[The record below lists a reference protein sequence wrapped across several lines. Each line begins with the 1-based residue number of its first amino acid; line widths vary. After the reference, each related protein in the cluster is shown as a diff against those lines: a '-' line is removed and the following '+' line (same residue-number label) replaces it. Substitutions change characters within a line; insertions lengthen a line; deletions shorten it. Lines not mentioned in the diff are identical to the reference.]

1 MTRNIIA
8 LAALAALTACSATA
22 STASGQALAP
32 TEFAQDDAACEVR
45 LTRTRHGLR
54 IEALAHAPYA
64 MAGEYDL
71 VVSKSGPNGSSD
83 VSQGGEFEAEAG
95 EDITLSATEFNVERG
110 DQYRARLILS
120 EDGVELC
127 RDERRS

>member
-1 MTRNIIA
+1 MNRNIIA

-22 STASGQALAP
+22 STASSQA
-32 TEFAQDDAACEVR
+32 FAANDSVSEASCEVR
-45 LTRTRHGLR
+45 LTPTRHGLR

-64 MAGEYDL
+64 LAGEYDL

-95 EDITLSATEFNVERG
+95 EDVTLSATEFNVERG
-110 DQYRARLILS
+110 DRYRARLILS
-120 EDGVELC
+120 DDGAELC